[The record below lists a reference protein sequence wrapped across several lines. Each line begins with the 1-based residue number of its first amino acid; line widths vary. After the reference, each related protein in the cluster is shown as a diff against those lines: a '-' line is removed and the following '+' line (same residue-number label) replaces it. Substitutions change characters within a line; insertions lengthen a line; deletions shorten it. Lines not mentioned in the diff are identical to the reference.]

1 MLMIRPPRALSI
13 GRVTAFVIQNAPN
26 RFVSRTSRHASGL
39 MRMIRSSRVMPGVV
53 DEDVDLPERIEG
65 GLDDVLGGVDVR
77 DVALDGERSALRC
90 AWISRAVSRAAASLP
105 L

>member
-13 GRVTAFVIQNAPN
+13 GRVTAFVIQKAPN

-39 MRMIRSSRVMPGVV
+39 IRMIRSSRVMPA
-53 DEDVDLPERIEG
+53 LLTRMSIFPNASRAAFTTFSAA
-65 GLDDVLGGVDVR
+65 VDVR
-77 DVALDGERSALRC
+77 DIALDGERPAPM